1 MRFVSILLQWF
12 AKHKPNPDDTETKK
26 AVMKLLL
33 LDNFIII
40 ALSFWLGVRFALSY
54 PDVAEEFVNVFS
66 WLTSWLGI

>member
-33 LDNFIII
+33 LDNFVII
-40 ALSFWLGVRFALSY
+40 ALSF
-54 PDVAEEFVNVFS
+54 
-66 WLTSWLGI
+66 